1 MLFDSLLGKTIEGFS
16 FTANSVAMHLDTS
29 FIFLEG
35 PIRGSGEGVL
45 FETGKIEIHDNGEKI
60 FFSSGVK
67 FNIAPSSM
75 KEEKN

>member
-16 FTANSVAMHLDTS
+16 FTANSVAMNLDTS

-35 PIRGSGEGVL
+35 PIRGNGEGVL
-45 FETGKIEIHDNGEKI
+45 FETGKIEIHDKGEKI

>member
-1 MLFDSLLGKTIEGFS
+1 MPRSDLRKIKTLVE
-16 FTANSVAMHLDTS
+16 L
-29 FIFLEG
+29 
-35 PIRGSGEGVL
+35 L